1 MKIKPILILYIIST
15 IAFLFALLK
24 YIVLEMYIPVNFLI
38 LEVISF
44 LGFIGVVFLSDK
56 ILRQSR
62 NGIILKEEEF
72 QRKESE
78 YIQKIEQYK
87 ITLDNLKN
95 ENINDKSED
104 EIAIITEELL
114 SLIKKNNNIKNL
126 ATELLLKLAK
136 HYEIG
141 LGVCYF
147 KTQPSGKFNVQGVY
161 GLNEEEVLS
170 EISELSGVN
179 GECIL
184 SQNPLIVNE
193 IDQDYFEIE
202 SCSGSSK
209 PKHLYLLPIVVKNET
224 IGLIEL
230 ATFKL
235 INIELHW
242 DKLSSGLSEIKVL

>member
-1 MKIKPILILYIIST
+1 M
-15 IAFLFALLK
+15 
-24 YIVLEMYIPVNFLI
+24 
-38 LEVISF
+38 
-44 LGFIGVVFLSDK
+44 
-56 ILRQSR
+56 
-62 NGIILKEEEF
+62 
-72 QRKESE
+72 
-78 YIQKIEQYK
+78 
-87 ITLDNLKN
+87 KN
-95 ENINDKSED
+95 ENNNDKSED

-114 SLIKKNNNIKNL
+114 CLIKKDNNIKNL

-141 LGVCYF
+141 LAVCYF